1 MTERPGTRHD
11 VLFVNP
17 SSGDGKGPDAR
28 ELKAEAERRGVHV
41 VVLGTGDDLAALA
54 REHAP
59 GATSL
64 GTAGGDGSL
73 GCVADQAMR
82 AGIPF
87 VCVPF
92 GTRNHFALDLGLDR
106 DDPLAAL
113 AAYSDRH
120 ERAVDVGVV
129 GDHVVMNN
137 VAFGVYAEVVHSDA
151 YRDSKIR
158 ESAKVTRELLRG
170 DRDPDAVTVVDPDGV
185 AHRSPFAL
193 VVANNPYGTN
203 LGRSG
208 FGRREALDRGLLEV
222 SVVDADSGWDLASL
236 LWAATFSDTTDHDTF
251 VQWTT
256 TEIELDAEQPEV
268 HAGIDGEAVILTAPI
283 RIRSCPAALR
293 VLVPAEAAVA
303 ERSS

>member
-1 MTERPGTRHD
+1 
-11 VLFVNP
+11 
-17 SSGDGKGPDAR
+17 
-28 ELKAEAERRGVHV
+28 
-41 VVLGTGDDLAALA
+41 
-54 REHAP
+54 
-59 GATSL
+59 
-64 GTAGGDGSL
+64 
-73 GCVADQAMR
+73 MR

-106 DDPLAAL
+106 DHLLVAL
-113 AAYSDRH
+113 AAYSDRQ

-170 DRDPDAVTVVDPDGV
+170 DRDPDAVTIVDPAASLTVRRSRCRRQQRLWNQPG
-185 AHRSPFAL
+185 ALGLRPPRSPR
-193 VVANNPYGTN
+193 P
-203 LGRSG
+203 RPPP
-208 FGRREALDRGLLEV
+208 GLHRPTPTPV
-222 SVVDADSGWDLASL
+222 DLASL

-256 TEIELDAEQPEV
+256 TESSSTPSNPRCTPASTARRCSSPRRF
-268 HAGIDGEAVILTAPI
+268 ASAAVLPRRGSSNRRRPSWPRSAADRGAAPWLTH
-283 RIRSCPAALR
+283 RSRSLTVMLR
-293 VLVPAEAAVA
+293 V
-303 ERSS
+303 RSRRQSRQPDGG